1 MVAKQNITNIHQND
15 CTKKSK
21 SMSHIRKPLKES
33 IVKAID
39 ESKSKGRYV
48 KLSNYFTTADGRKI
62 PESLELTVDVSPLLT
77 ELQVQKRLSRISL
90 VSDFKLKKKEL

>member
-1 MVAKQNITNIHQND
+1 
-15 CTKKSK
+15 
-21 SMSHIRKPLKES
+21 MSRPRKPLKNS

-48 KLSNYFTTADGRKI
+48 KLSKYFTTADGRKI

-77 ELQVQKRLSRISL
+77 EREVQMRVSRISL
-90 VSDFKLKKKEL
+90 VSDFKLKKKQL

>member
-1 MVAKQNITNIHQND
+1 
-15 CTKKSK
+15 
-21 SMSHIRKPLKES
+21 MSRPRKPLKDS

-62 PESLELTVDVSPLLT
+62 PESLELTVDVSPLLS
-77 ELQVQKRLSRISL
+77 EREVQKRLSRISL